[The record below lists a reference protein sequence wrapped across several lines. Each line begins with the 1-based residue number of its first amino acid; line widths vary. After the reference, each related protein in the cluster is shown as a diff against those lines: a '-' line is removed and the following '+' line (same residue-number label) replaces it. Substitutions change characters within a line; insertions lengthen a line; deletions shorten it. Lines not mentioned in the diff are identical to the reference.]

1 MPSSKHSATSSST
14 PSPAVCSII
23 PSYLLQ
29 RVVETSD
36 RSPHPGER
44 TLLLDEQLR
53 ESRSR
58 RRTGK
63 TGTKARTTSRTKS
76 STEPKS
82 PDAQRTI
89 DDAANSETLPGKA
102 ARKAGDPATE
112 DPAVDE
118 AWKSSAQIWDLYAE
132 VFERQSV
139 DGHGSGV
146 TVTVH
151 YGNDYD
157 NAFWDGKQLVFGD
170 GDGEVFERFT
180 KPMDVMAHEFTHG
193 VTQDT
198 AGLSYDGQSGALNES
213 VSDVF
218 AAICTQRVKKQTAA
232 KADWLIGKGIFVEG
246 IKAKGL
252 RSMKDPGSAYDDP
265 RLGKDP
271 QVGSMSDYVQTTDD
285 NGGVHINS
293 GIPNKAFQLAA
304 TKLGGHSWEQ
314 AGPIWYQALTGGE
327 VTAHTDFAGFAKA
340 TVNAAT
346 KLYPDE
352 PKIAATITAAWT
364 EVGVLDKG
372 GDKAGPPVRHRSRPV
387 AIARGS
393 EIAGRPGTETGESI
407 KIVLDSAGPARP
419 RARKHPG
426 PAAGRGR

>member
-1 MPSSKHSATSSST
+1 M
-14 PSPAVCSII
+14 CSII